1 MVAAPGLIIAMV
13 ILHKLR
19 CILRQWV
26 DHAAGKSVA
35 AVFVVLDALDV
46 HRLFLCVTGIGGV
59 FAVKISI
66 GVHTSHIIHG
76 HGSGCLN
83 AGIHSS
89 GIDCHAAPAANADD
103 TDAVGVNIFLHG
115 QKIHRGTEIFRVD
128 VRGCHITGTAAAFA
142 GKGRVKGDGQES
154 KLRHC
159 LSIQP
164 GRLLLHRAKRT
175 ADRNG

>member
-35 AVFVVLDALDV
+35 AVFVVPGALDV

-83 AGIHSS
+83 
-89 GIDCHAAPAANADD
+89 
-103 TDAVGVNIFLHG
+103 AVGVNIFLHG

-164 GRLLLHRAKRT
+164 GRLLLHRAERT